1 MRQNTKT
8 EQKMDWTAFKLISKG
23 SPELVTVRSAIGRI
37 GQLST
42 KAATRQN
49 QAKQRPAEHP
59 NRSGQVQR
67 VPDIV
72 FVVVVIARKPT
83 VRLMALIAFPR
94 VLCCLLWFLLLALS
108 LTSSLALSLSSSR
121 RLPRFAGLNSIGG
134 IVP

>member
-1 MRQNTKT
+1 
-8 EQKMDWTAFKLISKG
+8 MDWTAFQLISKG

-83 VRLMALIAFPR
+83 VRLMAIAFPR

-108 LTSSLALSLSSSR
+108 LTSSLALSLSSSSR
-121 RLPRFAGLNSIGG
+121 HRLRFAGCNSIGG